1 METTLEAPP
10 ELKEE
15 VTYDRWDPSYPFD
28 MRGRVRPILVWR
40 FHDAPEEIQTAANQ
54 GGDES
59 WLAILPPERA
69 DDWPLWA
76 ETGTPFGCCC
86 VNRVKLPD
94 GGVILVG
101 CHA

>member
-10 ELKEE
+10 VLKED
-15 VTYDRWDPSYPFD
+15 VTYDRWDPTYPFD
-28 MRGRVRPILVWR
+28 MQGRARPILVWR
-40 FHDAPEEIQTAANQ
+40 FHEAPEEIKEVAKQ

-59 WLAILPPERA
+59 WIALFPPEKA
-69 DDWPLWA
+69 NDWPLWA
-76 ETGTPFGCCC
+76 DEGTPFGYSF
-86 VNRVKLPD
+86 VDRIELPD